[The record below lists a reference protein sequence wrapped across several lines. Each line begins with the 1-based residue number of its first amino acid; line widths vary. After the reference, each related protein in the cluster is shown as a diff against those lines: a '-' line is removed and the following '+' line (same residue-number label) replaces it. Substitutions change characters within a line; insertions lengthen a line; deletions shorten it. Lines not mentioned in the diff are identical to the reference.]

1 MKKINLHEPIFDK
14 QDFKSLKNCFD
25 SGWIAAGGSFEN
37 KFDKIIKINNGRGVD
52 WTDLILTNHVSD
64 WAIKTTIAWFG
75 LTENEWKLKC

>member
-37 KFDKIIKINNGRGVD
+37 KF
-52 WTDLILTNHVSD
+52 
-64 WAIKTTIAWFG
+64 
-75 LTENEWKLKC
+75 ENRLKKKN